1 MNDLIED
8 VMTLTWSDQTLSAEE
23 QAPCHLDEV
32 ATICWNHV
40 DTAQATLHTDDGL
53 VLRAHEERLQR
64 LLENLFRNAVEHA
77 GGEATVRVGTLPG
90 GFFVEDDGP
99 GIPPGEREAVLK
111 EGHSSNEEG
120 TGLGLPIVTSIAEA
134 HGWSIS
140 VTESEAGGARFE
152 VTGVETGSP
161 ERTGPEAEGTTAEG
175 PKAESTKAEGLEAT
189 GPETTDEAPEDV

>member
-1 MNDLIED
+1 
-8 VMTLTWSDQTLSAEE
+8 
-23 QAPCHLDEV
+23 LDTGRQLDRGNGLDRGDELG
-32 ATICWNHV
+32 
-40 DTAQATLHTDDGL
+40 DGLGRGDGLDKGDGL

-152 VTGVETGSP
+152 LTGVETGSP
-161 ERTGPEAEGTTAEG
+161 ERAGPEAEGPEAEG
-175 PKAESTKAEGLEAT
+175 PERAGTK
-189 GPETTDEAPEDV
+189 TTDTRDNRC

>member
-32 ATICWNHV
+32 ATTSWNHV
-40 DTAQATLHTDDGL
+40 DTAQATLHTDDGLNKGDGL

-134 HGWSIS
+134 HGWT
-140 VTESEAGGARFE
+140 VDLTESDGGGARFE
-152 VTGVETGSP
+152 FETG
-161 ERTGPEAEGTTAEG
+161 A
-175 PKAESTKAEGLEAT
+175 
-189 GPETTDEAPEDV
+189 